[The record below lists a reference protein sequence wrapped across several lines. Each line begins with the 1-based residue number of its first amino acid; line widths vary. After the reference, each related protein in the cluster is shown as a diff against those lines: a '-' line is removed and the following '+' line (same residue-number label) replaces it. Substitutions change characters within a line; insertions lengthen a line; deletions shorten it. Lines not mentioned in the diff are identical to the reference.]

1 MKLVTIKPSTRS
13 DKRMMAVFEVD
24 DKQKTIHFGQKGANT
39 FIDNASEDT
48 RKNYLARHRVNEDWS
63 KPDTP
68 GSLARWILWGDS
80 KSMRENIAAFKKKF
94 KV

>member
-24 DKQKTIHFGQKGANT
+24 GKQKTIHFGMKGAT
-39 FIDNASEDT
+39 TYIDNASEDT
-48 RKNYLARHRVNEDWS
+48 RRNYLARHRVNENWDR
-63 KPDTP
+63 PDNA

-94 KV
+94 GV

>member
-1 MKLVTIKPSTRS
+1 MKLVTIKASTRS

-24 DKQKTIHFGQKGANT
+24 DKKKTIHFGQKGANT

-63 KPDTP
+63 KADTP

-80 KSMRENIAAFKKKF
+80 KSMRENIKSFKSRF